1 VVRWLR
7 GPERSPDP
15 GNGLDPI
22 RIFTTELELRGF
34 VAPAGQRVTDMLL
47 RGQDLAFLPAGAAV
61 APEAWVQVS
70 PADIL
75 FVVPPPL
82 PRAAGWHKDRKLHRV
97 RVQMPGYEVT
107 GTAHLDPG
115 YEPGADLAGRQSFL
129 PMTSAEIAGDGGVTE
144 TIDVVIVN
152 LGRAA
157 RAQVI
162 G

>member
-1 VVRWLR
+1 MLRWLR
-7 GPERSPDP
+7 APERTADP
-15 GNGLDPI
+15 ANGLDPI
-22 RIFTTELELRGF
+22 RIFTTEIELSGF

-61 APEAWVQVS
+61 APEHWVSVS

-82 PRAAGWHKDRKLHRV
+82 PRAGGWQKARKLHRV
-97 RVQMPGYEVT
+97 RVHVPGYEVT
-107 GTAHLDPG
+107 GTGHLDPG

-129 PMTSAEIAGDGGVTE
+129 PMTSAEIARDGGVTE
-144 TIDVVIVN
+144 ALDVVIVN
-152 LGRAA
+152 LRRAA